1 MALVRTRPL
10 RSWGVE
16 PDPFDSID
24 RLFERMAAPTATANG
39 GGAAQAY
46 PFDLYET
53 DEALVLEMAVPGL
66 TGDELDLSVE
76 GRQLS
81 IRATVPEPDAEGRRY
96 WTQTIPRGEIGR
108 TVKLP
113 AGVDVDN
120 VHARVRDGLLRL
132 TLPKVQEAKVKKI
145 AIERD

>member
-1 MALVRTRPL
+1 MALVRSRPI
-10 RSWGVE
+10 RAWGME

-24 RLFERMAAPTATANG
+24 RLFERMTAPSAAATVDTT
-39 GGAAQAY
+39 QAY

-53 DEALVLEMAVPGL
+53 DDAMVLEMAVPGL
-66 TGDELDLSVE
+66 TADELDLSIE

-81 IRATVPEPDAEGRRY
+81 IRATVPEPEEDGRRY
-96 WTQTIPRGEIGR
+96 WTQSIPRGEIGR

-113 AGVDVDN
+113 TGVDAES
-120 VHARVRDGLLRL
+120 VHARVRDGLLVL
-132 TLPKVQEAKVKKI
+132 TLPKVHEAKVKKI